1 MKREKTAITL
11 IKFCIPL
18 ILSGILQQLY
28 NWADAFIVGN
38 VAGENALAA
47 IGSTTTVINL
57 FLTAITGFTLGLSI
71 LFAQKFGGGKKDQIS
86 KTQSVFTVVLGCIFL
101 LVPAAGI
108 PGAYPLLRIMNTT
121 PETIHMAKN
130 YLQIILIGL
139 PFLAVYNVY
148 TSALRGIGNSRAPF
162 GSVLCSS
169 VVNVVLDL
177 IFVGMMHW
185 GAAGAAAATVISQ
198 MIMTVFII
206 LYSVKNYPC
215 LCFSIKKWTMD
226 HAVLKEGL
234 HLAIPPMIQ
243 SCISSFGGLILQNF
257 MNGFGTQTVAAI
269 TTAYRVDTII
279 LLPVINLGSG
289 ISTMVAQNHGAGK
302 REQIS
307 KIVCAGTVMMIGV
320 SLLLTWLVL
329 GTGEYLISMFG
340 ISPESAEIGK
350 NFFQRIAAFYVVYG
364 IAMSIRGYIEGIGDV
379 LFSSVSG
386 IAALL
391 SRIVFSYAFAGLCG
405 NMIIAYAEAGSWG
418 VLFFLY
424 LIRAL
429 WRKKT
434 GITPQKASSEN

>member
-86 KTQSVFTVVLGCIFL
+86 KTLSVFTVVLGCIFL

-350 NFFQRIAAFYVVYG
+350 NFFQRIAAF
-364 IAMSIRGYIEGIGDV
+364 
-379 LFSSVSG
+379 
-386 IAALL
+386 
-391 SRIVFSYAFAGLCG
+391 
-405 NMIIAYAEAGSWG
+405 
-418 VLFFLY
+418 
-424 LIRAL
+424 
-429 WRKKT
+429 
-434 GITPQKASSEN
+434 

>member
-1 MKREKTAITL
+1 
-11 IKFCIPL
+11 
-18 ILSGILQQLY
+18 
-28 NWADAFIVGN
+28 
-38 VAGENALAA
+38 
-47 IGSTTTVINL
+47 
-57 FLTAITGFTLGLSI
+57 
-71 LFAQKFGGGKKDQIS
+71 
-86 KTQSVFTVVLGCIFL
+86 
-101 LVPAAGI
+101 
-108 PGAYPLLRIMNTT
+108 
-121 PETIHMAKN
+121 
-130 YLQIILIGL
+130 
-139 PFLAVYNVY
+139 
-148 TSALRGIGNSRAPF
+148 
-162 GSVLCSS
+162 
-169 VVNVVLDL
+169 
-177 IFVGMMHW
+177 
-185 GAAGAAAATVISQ
+185 
-198 MIMTVFII
+198 
-206 LYSVKNYPC
+206 
-215 LCFSIKKWTMD
+215 MD

-391 SRIVFSYAFAGLCG
+391 SRIVFSYAFAGL
-405 NMIIAYAEAGSWG
+405 
-418 VLFFLY
+418 
-424 LIRAL
+424 
-429 WRKKT
+429 
-434 GITPQKASSEN
+434 